1 MFENTRK
8 EVVQKP
14 KNEVM
19 PYVYK
24 RQINGQQW
32 PKLEQFEQ

>member
-8 EVVQKP
+8 ELVKKI

-19 PYVYK
+19 SYVYK
-24 RQINGQQW
+24 RQSNGNQW